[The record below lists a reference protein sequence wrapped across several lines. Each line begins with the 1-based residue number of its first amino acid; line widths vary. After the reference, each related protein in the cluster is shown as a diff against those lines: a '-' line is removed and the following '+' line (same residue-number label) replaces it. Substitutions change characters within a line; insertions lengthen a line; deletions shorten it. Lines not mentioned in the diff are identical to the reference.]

1 MRSITGPLVKSG
13 VFVAVTGL
21 ATALL
26 AVSIANSGVGDTIGY
41 AARFTDAT
49 SLNPG
54 DDVRISG
61 VRVGQVD
68 GLAVVDRDVALVRF
82 SVDRSRPLPADVTAT
97 IKYRNLI
104 GQRYLALGRGTQA
117 GTQAST
123 QAGAGGAT
131 LPAGAE
137 IPLDRTTPAV
147 DLTELFNGFKPLFAA
162 LAPEDVNRLSTEIVQ
177 VLQGEGGTVQSLLA
191 HTASLT
197 SVLAD
202 RDAVIGEVI
211 TNLNSVLNTVNS
223 KGDALSTLVATVQQ
237 LVSGLAEDRAAIGD
251 AIGGLADLSTAT
263 AGLLDAA
270 RPPLKD
276 SVAGLD
282 ALSANLVSG
291 QDDLDRFLVLL
302 PSKLE
307 AIGATASYGSWLNFY
322 LCEAVL
328 QTDPPQGFEATAARC
343 RR

>member
-1 MRSITGPLVKSG
+1 MRSITGPLIKSG
-13 VFVAVTGL
+13 VFVAVTGV

-26 AVSIANSGVGDTIGY
+26 AVSIANTGIGDTIGY
-41 AARFTDAT
+41 TARFTDAT

-68 GLAVVDRDVALVRF
+68 GLSVVDHDVALVRF
-82 SVDRSRPLPADVTAT
+82 SVDRNRPLPADVTAT

-104 GQRYLALGRGTQA
+104 GQRYLALGRGTA
-117 GTQAST
+117 GD
-123 QAGAGGAT
+123 GGT
-131 LPAGAE
+131 LRPGAE

-162 LAPEDVNRLSTEIVQ
+162 LAPEDVNRLSSEIVQ
-177 VLQGEGGTVQSLLA
+177 VLQGEGGTVESLLA

-197 SVLAD
+197 STLAD

-211 TNLNSVLNTVNS
+211 TNLNSVLGTVNGR
-223 KGDALSTLVATVQQ
+223 GDALSTLVSTLQQ

-263 AGLLDAA
+263 ADLLDAA
-270 RPPLKD
+270 RPPLQD
-276 SVAGLD
+276 SIVGLD
-282 ALSANLVSG
+282 DLSANLVGG

-307 AIGATASYGSWLNFY
+307 AVGGTASYGSWLNFY
-322 LCEAVL
+322 LCSAVL
-328 QTDPPQGFEATAARC
+328 QADPPQTVEATAARC